1 MEKVKIISNPYLR
14 KNTFQIFKRSS
25 GEWTDINA
33 ENNPNSKL
41 ISKELT
47 EGFFPFKVNKIFDE
61 IIREYGIGN
70 ERLELYFEGTKA
82 DYQELKQVCEKN
94 SRYDHIE
101 LKPGKVYLLNAEEIL
116 PQIIDTFKELLPIIH
131 QGEFKT
137 KELTHHLDRFI
148 DATND
153 VIPLC
158 VMGNYSA
165 GKSTFINALIG
176 NEILPSGDEPVTAK
190 IYKITQSADAEH
202 ASITFSADHY
212 PVTIHISSHSCSVDT
227 QFNDSALLD
236 ELSKMLDEKQE
247 ESIVRKINCALSLIN
262 ADKHV
267 EISDLIEV
275 NVAFSGGIW
284 EESGMRFANDQMER
298 LDAWGKM
305 PFLAKHGRAGITL
318 QIPDIDRIYA
328 LDMAGKRIGELPF
341 TRKGNGAMIAIDNFR
356 FSEAVFAYEI
366 VRK

>member
-165 GKSTFINALIG
+165 GKSTFIN
-176 NEILPSGDEPVTAK
+176 
-190 IYKITQSADAEH
+190 
-202 ASITFSADHY
+202 
-212 PVTIHISSHSCSVDT
+212 
-227 QFNDSALLD
+227 
-236 ELSKMLDEKQE
+236 
-247 ESIVRKINCALSLIN
+247 R
-262 ADKHV
+262 
-267 EISDLIEV
+267 
-275 NVAFSGGIW
+275 
-284 EESGMRFANDQMER
+284 
-298 LDAWGKM
+298 
-305 PFLAKHGRAGITL
+305 LAK
-318 QIPDIDRIYA
+318 
-328 LDMAGKRIGELPF
+328 
-341 TRKGNGAMIAIDNFR
+341 RKA
-356 FSEAVFAYEI
+356 
-366 VRK
+366 